1 MHNRCCDE
9 TINTLKFAS
18 RAKLIKTSAKVNE
31 VVDDKT
37 LLRVYREEIEQ
48 LRAKLEVYFAHFY
61 ISCGVSIECFASF

>member
-1 MHNRCCDE
+1 M
-9 TINTLKFAS
+9 NTLKFAS

-48 LRAKLEVYFAHFY
+48 LRAKLEV
-61 ISCGVSIECFASF
+61 SLSS